1 MSLSEKVKM
10 EAMSETMSL
19 IIQNGECMTELESI
33 QIMKKL
39 LEIIGEMYESGKLL
53 TTTLENMQILSDKK
67 NLKKSVSHVV
77 FRVPDES

>member
-1 MSLSEKVKM
+1 M

-33 QIMKKL
+33 QIMKKF

-53 TTTLENMQILSDKK
+53 TTTLENMQILPDKK
-67 NLKKSVSHVV
+67 NLKNQYHTLV
-77 FRVPDES
+77 FEYLMKVRRKT

>member
-1 MSLSEKVKM
+1 M

-33 QIMKKL
+33 QIMKKF

-53 TTTLENMQILSDKK
+53 TTTLENMQILPDKK
-67 NLKKSVSHVV
+67 NLKKQYYTLV
-77 FRVPDES
+77 FEYLMKVRRKT

>member
-53 TTTLENMQILSDKK
+53 SLIPHEKNQAFLSF
-67 NLKKSVSHVV
+67 LFPFTFHA
-77 FRVPDES
+77 